1 MDARRLPDGWRPGSL
16 PRDAHAGAHLGVLA
30 FQTSE
35 RVWSALAPSLC
46 FQRIPVM
53 DGSVQKGVKEKVG
66 TLHSFN
72 FLKRGFPYSSTKKGG
87 SLLKE

>member
-1 MDARRLPDGWRPGSL
+1 
-16 PRDAHAGAHLGVLA
+16 
-30 FQTSE
+30 
-35 RVWSALAPSLC
+35 
-46 FQRIPVM
+46 M